1 MAVVTRKSI
10 PSSLELKSAVLTLTA
25 LVIKSADLA
34 ALAHELEAQAQEMPG
49 LFDHD
54 PVLIDLGAVRESSTE
69 LDMAELLALLRRH
82 SLLPL
87 VVRSGNS
94 RQMAAAREA
103 GLAEAPDDAPS
114 AGPRPGAARPGESQ
128 RSGGAQAQAQDELLS
143 AHQLLASLPPP
154 GPNTM
159 VIDRPLRSGQQVYA
173 RGGDLVVLAVVSH
186 GAEVIADGSIHV
198 YAPLRGRAIAG
209 AKGHADARIYSTCME
224 AQLISIAGTY
234 RTTEVPLPANVL
246 GKPAL
251 VRLDGDRLVVE
262 PIKA

>member
-1 MAVVTRKSI
+1 MAVVTRKNT

-34 ALAHELEAQAQEMPG
+34 ELARELDAQAREMPG
-49 LFDHD
+49 LFDND
-54 PVLIDLGAVRESSTE
+54 PVLIDLGAVRESSAE
-69 LDMAELLALLRRH
+69 LDVVTLLALLRRH
-82 SLLPL
+82 RLLPL
-87 VVRSGNS
+87 AVRGGSA

-103 GLAEAPDDAPS
+103 GLAEAPDEAPT
-114 AGPRPGAARPGESQ
+114 AHQRPAASRPVEPLRDGTDVNLD
-128 RSGGAQAQAQDELLS
+128 DELTR
-143 AHQLLASLPPP
+143 ARQLFATMPTP
-154 GPNTM
+154 GPNTL

-173 RGGDLVVLAVVSH
+173 RGADLVVLAMVSH

-198 YAPLRGRAIAG
+198 YAPLRGRAVAG
-209 AKGHADARIYSTCME
+209 AKGHTDARIYSTCME

-246 GKPAL
+246 GKPAQ

>member
-34 ALAHELEAQAQEMPG
+34 ALAHELEAQAREMPA

-87 VVRSGNS
+87 VVRGGNS

-114 AGPRPGAARPGESQ
+114 AGSQ
-128 RSGGAQAQAQDELLS
+128 RRDAQAHAQDELLS

-246 GKPAL
+246 GKPAQ